1 MSLNYYY
8 NNKKVRKEIKFT
20 MNKDI
25 EKYAAAKTIFGFN
38 FLANGAK
45 SEDGTIDKVKLDQ
58 LLKEKY
64 EYIRRKNSKKKR
76 NFSRIV

>member
-1 MSLNYYY
+1 
-8 NNKKVRKEIKFT
+8 

-38 FLANGAK
+38 LLANRAK
-45 SEDGTIDKVKLDQ
+45 REDGTIDKAKLDQ

-64 EYIRRKNSKKKR
+64 EYMRR
-76 NFSRIV
+76 

>member
-1 MSLNYYY
+1 
-8 NNKKVRKEIKFT
+8 

-25 EKYAAAKTIFGFN
+25 EKYASAKTIFGFN
-38 FLANGAK
+38 LLANRAK
-45 SEDGTIDKVKLDQ
+45 REDGTIDKAKLDQ

-76 NFSRIV
+76 NFSGFVWKNR

>member
-1 MSLNYYY
+1 MD
-8 NNKKVRKEIKFT
+8 
-20 MNKDI
+20 KDI

-38 FLANGAK
+38 LLANRSK
-45 SEDGTIDKVKLDQ
+45 NEDGTIDKAKLNQ